1 MIIIIDSNIF
11 ISALVKEGITR
22 KLITQSK
29 EWLIIPEY
37 LFHEI
42 RNHEEEIILKS
53 GINKREY
60 ELLLRVLLKYI
71 IIVPNEIILSYR
83 KQAMEIVKN
92 IDADDALFIA
102 TAIAFEDSVIWSNDK
117 KLKNQN
123 RVEVLN
129 TEEIFNLSARNSW
142 LLSQ

>member
-1 MIIIIDSNIF
+1 MVIAQTMAFLFLEIYMPLLNQQFNLIKIDSGKLISIAMVMIIIIDSNIF

-71 IIVPNEIILSYR
+71 IINSFAS
-83 KQAMEIVKN
+83 K
-92 IDADDALFIA
+92 IDSIQD
-102 TAIAFEDSVIWSNDK
+102 
-117 KLKNQN
+117 
-123 RVEVLN
+123 
-129 TEEIFNLSARNSW
+129 
-142 LLSQ
+142 